1 MYKTEWKIRILMLR
15 CKEVKVWEKGSCS
28 FVVLSTSCRIP
39 SLSRSRQESGT
50 ININLFTNRA
60 RGCTGEYWPKV
71 VAAWID
77 HREVRTR
84 TTEGQYFQQRLEQAR
99 RESIL
104 NVLASAI
111 KNSRLVTVILETVRM
126 AKSPPSKNQSERP
139 IYIYHIM
146 IFLSFPWLGNPPRDV
161 KATPNNDTSIILSW
175 NAPLGHSQG
184 VVSYNN
190 FFGSQIGA

>member
-1 MYKTEWKIRILMLR
+1 MQRGKRF
-15 CKEVKVWEKGSCS
+15 EKREA
-28 FVVLSTSCRIP
+28 VP
-39 SLSRSRQESGT
+39 SLCCQLAAEF
-50 ININLFTNRA
+50 LACHAHDKNRA
-60 RGCTGEYWPKV
+60 PSILTFLLTEHEGCTGEYWPKV

-84 TTEGQYFQQRLEQAR
+84 TTEGQYFQLRLEQAR
-99 RESIL
+99 REGIL

-161 KATPNNDTSIILSW
+161 KATPYNDTSIILSW
-175 NAPLGHSQG
+175 YPPRGHSQG
-184 VVSYNN
+184 LVSYNN